1 MQVRALQRSEDEASS
16 FCSAINQTEAH
27 RCRRTAHLRDWGPD
41 PPRPPVDTLCPGLR
55 RVSAPCDRQVALVVH
70 VATAAPT
77 LGRLGRAVSRRS
89 RGCLQPLTAP
99 CYPHPHLPPAGTGSR
114 WWSCCWLH
122 RPARPWLVR
131 ATRSSRRAT
140 QPPTTKNQKPKTNTQ
155 QHPTQ
160 HPTQHPHVISTS
172 RSTSSHTLYPLSRS
186 RSHLLMRP
194 SRCATRSH
202 SSPPPSPTPRPTGSA
217 RCSARPRAAR
227 HRSACGWCA
236 PHRCAVTHRGGPA

>member
-1 MQVRALQRSEDEASS
+1 M
-16 FCSAINQTEAH
+16 
-27 RCRRTAHLRDWGPD
+27 W
-41 PPRPPVDTLCPGLR
+41 LR
-55 RVSAPCDRQVALVVH
+55 RLWRSDGSGGLCRADRAAAYSPSQPL
-70 VATAAPT
+70 ATLTRTSHQQA
-77 LGRLGRAVSRRS
+77 LGRAGGVAAGFIGQRGRGRCGLPVLQGARRNF
-89 RGCLQPLTAP
+89 Q
-99 CYPHPHLPPAGTGSR
+99 
-114 WWSCCWLH
+114 
-122 RPARPWLVR
+122 
-131 ATRSSRRAT
+131 
-140 QPPTTKNQKPKTNTQ
+140 QPTTSNQQPTTNTK

>member
-55 RVSAPCDRQVALVVH
+55 RVSAPRDRQVALVVH

-160 HPTQHPHVISTS
+160 HPTQHPHVKSTS
-172 RSTSSHTLYPLSRS
+172 RSTSSHTLSPLLAAAHTSS
-186 RSHLLMRP
+186 
-194 SRCATRSH
+194 CALAGVQHVHT
-202 SSPPPSPTPRPTGSA
+202 A
-217 RCSARPRAAR
+217 RRRPRRRHARLALPVARRGPGLRATAAR
-227 HRSACGWCA
+227 AAGVRLTGA
-236 PHRCAVTHRGGPA
+236 P